1 MTSRRLG
8 RPDSLREL
16 NADDLRS
23 GRWLRA
29 YATRILIS
37 ADALLFVCAGVGAGV
52 LADLFKTVESDG
64 ESALVAFTAIGF
76 AALAVALTALSI
88 FVSLVNDAYL
98 RILSM
103 SDRGGLAGYIV
114 PYLSAALISSITTIV
129 GAVGALGYDALSGRS
144 TKAILLGLEVGL
156 VAWATWAV
164 FQIVVEVAVHG
175 LNRYGMAKAVEMNQM
190 SAFAEELRR
199 LDEPS

>member
-1 MTSRRLG
+1 MIRR
-8 RPDSLREL
+8 RRHWADSVREL
-16 NADDLRS
+16 DAEDLRS
-23 GRWLRA
+23 SRWLRT

-37 ADALLFVCAGVGAGV
+37 ADALLFVCAGVGAGF
-52 LADLFKTVESDG
+52 LADLFKPVESDG
-64 ESALVAFTAIGF
+64 EAALIAFTAVGF

-103 SDRGGLAGYIV
+103 SERGGLAGYIV
-114 PYLSAALISSITTIV
+114 PYLTADLVSSTTTIV
-129 GAVGALGYDALSGRS
+129 GAVGALGYDALSGRQ
-144 TKAILLGLEVGL
+144 TKAIVLGLEVGL

-175 LNRYGMAKAVEMNQM
+175 LNRYGIAKAVENTQM
-190 SAFAEELRR
+190 SAFDAELRR
-199 LDEPS
+199 LEGPP